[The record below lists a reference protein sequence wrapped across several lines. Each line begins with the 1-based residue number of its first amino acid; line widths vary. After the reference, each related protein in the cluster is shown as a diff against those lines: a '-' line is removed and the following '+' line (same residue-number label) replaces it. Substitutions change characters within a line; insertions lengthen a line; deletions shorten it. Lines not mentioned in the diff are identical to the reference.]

1 MKKILFSIFISA
13 GLCAN
18 AQETEFGL
26 VTFISGNHTRTGNAS
41 AANNWRDWERSSRI
55 WGSYARFYVSEKW
68 AIQPELFLV
77 RYRGELNDTASF
89 LLNYIA
95 LPVLGRLEFTPEI
108 FAFTGPQLGVL
119 TSGVKEHGDKKE
131 DYKRIY
137 ASWLFGAGYV
147 FQELGLEVSLRYELG
162 LSDLHE
168 SDGIKAFMN
177 TFRLVLSY
185 RLAGGRPIFR

>member
-1 MKKILFSIFISA
+1 MKKFLFSIFISA

-26 VTFISGNHTRTGNAS
+26 VAFIRGSVS
-41 AANNWRDWERSSRI
+41 VSNWRSWERSSRI

-68 AIQPELFLV
+68 AIQPELLLV

-108 FAFTGPQLGVL
+108 FAFTGPQLGEL
-119 TSGVKEHGDKKE
+119 TSGAKENGDKKN
-131 DYKRIY
+131 DYKSIY
-137 ASWLFGAGYV
+137 VSWLFRAGYV
-147 FQELGLEVSLRYELG
+147 FQKFVLDVKLSYELG
-162 LSDLHE
+162 LQDLHD
-168 SDGIKAFMN
+168 SDGIN
-177 TFRLVLSY
+177 TFLNTFGLVL
-185 RLAGGRPIFR
+185 

>member
-1 MKKILFSIFISA
+1 MKKFLFSIFISV

-26 VTFISGNHTRTGNAS
+26 VAFIRGSVS
-41 AANNWRDWERSSRI
+41 VSNWRGWERSSRI

-68 AIQPELFLV
+68 AIQPELLLV

-147 FQELGLEVSLRYELG
+147 FQEFGLEVSLRYELG

-177 TFRLVLSY
+177 TFGLVLSY
-185 RLAGGRPIFR
+185 RLAGGRPRL